1 MTLVIDASAVV
12 ALLVDGGK
20 TGEWVRAAIAEHDLI
35 APALMEFEVAN
46 ILRRH
51 ELAGLID
58 ATTAALAH
66 RDLLDLAVEPWPY
79 EPLAARVW
87 QLRHNVTAYD
97 GAYVALAELVEATLV
112 TLDSRLASS
121 PGPTCSIVCFSR

>member
-1 MTLVIDASAVV
+1 MTIVVDASAVV

-20 TGEWVRAAIAEHDLI
+20 AGEWVGATIAEQDLI

-58 ATTAALAH
+58 ATTAAMAH
-66 RDLLDLAVEPWPY
+66 QDLLDLAVEPWPY
-79 EPLAARVW
+79 QPLAARVW

-112 TLDSRLASS
+112 TLDNRLATS
-121 PGPTCSIVCFSR
+121 PGPTCNFACFSR